1 MKGSLLFFLSP
12 LKNKSFNHESVLATY
27 EIKDSINDKAYDAY
41 TIRTKRYRYIY
52 YPPSGLEELY
62 DHQVDDNEWDNIAYK
77 ASNHQLIIELRAE
90 LLLQVP
96 NLTWST
102 NVPKGYKLL
111 ENGTIQKLN
120 YIPLEG
126 LKNVKWGL

>member
-1 MKGSLLFFLSP
+1 M
-12 LKNKSFNHESVLATY
+12 
-27 EIKDSINDKAYDAY
+27 
-41 TIRTKRYRYIY
+41 
-52 YPPSGLEELY
+52 
-62 DHQVDDNEWDNIAYK
+62 
-77 ASNHQLIIELRAE
+77 ELRAE

-96 NLTWST
+96 NLTWSK

-126 LKNVKWGL
+126 LKNEKWGL